1 MRQTKRTAEKK
12 QMVAICNKAYIVSN
26 EKMKVSRRVSKSTAI
41 NACVCTKKEA
51 ES

>member
-12 QMVAICNKAYIVSN
+12 QVVAIFNKAYIVSN
-26 EKMKVSRRVSKSTAI
+26 ENMKDDRHVSKSTAI